1 MLILTVYSYM
11 AYIMVAKCD
20 PLLAEVILAALIII
34 FHATLK

>member
-1 MLILTVYSYM
+1 
-11 AYIMVAKCD
+11 MVAKCD